1 MTESELKKA
10 IKSAAKTLNSRIR
23 RLKNENLPS
32 STNQRIQDAQKYNS
46 PLVTASGYVS
56 GSTAGMTLKQLESKL
71 KWIRGITENTET
83 VAQSRELVNKRAAEW
98 GVKKEEAARR
108 INAGRVFY
116 QVLGGQGY
124 KWDSTQV
131 HNAITEFDKTPT
143 FEELENK
150 LYEMY
155 GEKMQG
161 EEDGSELLREWMNE
175 NNEIPPGVL
184 AHKETNPRTGL
195 DEIIYDDEFFDEN
208 GDLQQGGFRDE
219 NGDIVYI

>member
-1 MTESELKKA
+1 MTESELKRA
-10 IKSAAKTLNSRIR
+10 IRSAAKTLNSRIR

-32 STNQRIQDAQKYNS
+32 STNQRIQDAQKHNH
-46 PLVTASGYVS
+46 PFVTGSGFVS

-71 KWIRGITENTET
+71 KWIRGVTENTET
-83 VAQSRELVNKRAAEW
+83 VSQARALVEKRAKEW

-116 QVLGGQGY
+116 QVLGGEGY
-124 KWDSTQV
+124 KWDSTHV

-161 EEDGSELLREWMNE
+161 EEDGSELLRQWMNE
-175 NNEIPPGVL
+175 NNEIPTGVM

>member
-1 MTESELKKA
+1 MTENELKQA

-23 RLKNENLPS
+23 RLKKENLPS
-32 STNQRIQDAQKYNS
+32 TAENRIVEAQKHGR
-46 PLVTASGYVS
+46 PEVTASGYVS
-56 GSTAGMTLKQLESKL
+56 GSTKNLTLNQLNERL

-83 VAQSRELVNKRAAEW
+83 VSQARELVENKAREW

-108 INAGRVFY
+108 IKAGRVFY

-131 HNAITEFDKTPT
+131 HNAIQEFEKTPS
-143 FEELENK
+143 FDELENK

-155 GEKMQG
+155 GEKMQD
-161 EEDGSELLREWMNE
+161 EEDGGELLREWMNE
-175 NNEIPPGVL
+175 NNTIPPGVY
-184 AHKETNPRTGL
+184 AHVETDPNTG
-195 DEIIYDDEFFDEN
+195 DDVIIYDDEYFDEN
-208 GDLQQGGFRDE
+208 GELQQGGFRDE